1 MKAFKS
7 FTVLF
12 LVVSMVGSLCACNS
26 SEGEKT
32 PSSNNA
38 KSNSIKIEDIA
49 WNVDEGII
57 DGDRYV
63 LLDYINN
70 SEYTISRFE
79 ITFKEKTGATDEE
92 KEHFFADV
100 KEKFEFS
107 DDEIVELKEEGI
119 SMHAETDKV
128 VNPGESVKDAYCYY
142 YSGYSYVK
150 DIDHYNLV
158 EPDIATIQYIKD
170 DKIYTTYYDF
180 VSKKYSDDDEAEVA
194 YQWSKT
200 DLGDKIPK
208 PEVTVVEVGI
218 DDESTF
224 MFDAYGVSLNQF
236 DAYVE
241 QCKALGYTV
250 DESSF
255 EGSYSAYNAEGYSV
269 DLYYENDD
277 DEMSVTVEA
286 PEK

>member
-1 MKAFKS
+1 
-7 FTVLF
+7 
-12 LVVSMVGSLCACNS
+12 MVGSLCACNS
-26 SEGEKT
+26 SNGEKT
-32 PSSNNA
+32 PSSNIA

-63 LLDYINN
+63 LLGYTNN
-70 SEYTISRFE
+70 SEYTISSFE
-79 ITFKEKTGATDEE
+79 ITFKEKLDATDDE

-107 DDEIVELKEEGI
+107 DDEIAELKEEGI

-170 DKIYTTYYDF
+170 DKIYTTFYDF
-180 VSKKYSDDDEAEVA
+180 VSKKYTDDDETEVA

-200 DLGDKIPK
+200 DLGNKIPK
-208 PEVTVVEVGI
+208 PEVKVVKGGR
-218 DDESTF
+218 DDESIF
-224 MFDAYGVSLNQF
+224 MFDAYGMSLEEF

-241 QCKALGYTV
+241 ECKALGYTV
-250 DESSF
+250 DASSS
-255 EGSYSAYNAEGYSV
+255 EGLYSADNAEGYNV
-269 DLYYENDD
+269 YLYYENDND
-277 DEMSVTVEA
+277 LLSGTVKA